1 MMNAEWEMMKDEK
14 KFPMET
20 ELNILVVEDDPD
32 IRFATVRLLRNVGY
46 PVAEAE
52 NGETALCLV
61 RETHPDLVLLDVML
75 PDTDGYEICRT
86 IKTDQD
92 LKNTYVILLSGSKT
106 GSDDQSEGLE
116 MGADG
121 YVARPVSNRELLAR
135 VQSMVCIIRAE
146 RDRDSLIGEL
156 QEALASIKTLRGL
169 LPICCHCKKIRDDK
183 GYWSQLERYIHE
195 HSDAEFSHSICP
207 ECLGK
212 FYPEYA

>member
-135 VQSMVCIIRAE
+135 VQSMVRIIRAE